1 MTAAVEIATGVSA
14 EIAVEIV
21 EIKEYVGRMYCNEV
35 PIPQS
40 ASAEESAK

>member
-1 MTAAVEIATGVSA
+1 MCVSAEIAV

-21 EIKEYVGRMYCNEV
+21 EIKENVGRMYCNQV
-35 PIPQS
+35 SIPQS